1 MILENF
7 TPIEAI
13 IGGLLIG
20 LSSSFLLLLNGK
32 IAGMSGLA
40 SQLHSSYKPEN
51 FWRILF
57 LVGLVLGCWVFKY
70 SGAGLQEI
78 EITGS
83 LTLIIVGG
91 VLTGLGT
98 RMARGCTS
106 GHGVSGFGRLSLR
119 SFIAVPV
126 FLGVAIL
133 TVFTLKNLS
142 GS

>member
-1 MILENF
+1 MENF
-7 TPIEAI
+7 TPLEAI

-51 FWRILF
+51 LWRILF

-83 LTLIIVGG
+83 LTLIIAGG

-106 GHGVSGFGRLSLR
+106 GHGVSGIGRLSLR

-133 TVFTLKNLS
+133 TVFTLKNLI

>member
-1 MILENF
+1 MENF

-20 LSSSFLLLLNGK
+20 LSSSFLLFLNGK

-40 SQLHSSYKPEN
+40 SQIHSSYKPEN

-57 LVGLVLGCWVFKY
+57 LVGLVLGCWVFK
-70 SGAGLQEI
+70 SSSAGLQEI

-83 LTLIIVGG
+83 LTLIIAGG

-106 GHGVSGFGRLSLR
+106 GHGVSGIGRLSLR

-126 FLGVAIL
+126 FLSVAIL
-133 TVFTLKNLS
+133 TVFTLKNLG

>member
-1 MILENF
+1 LENF

-57 LVGLVLGCWVFKY
+57 LVGLVLGCWVFK
-70 SGAGLQEI
+70 SSSAGLQEI

-83 LTLIIVGG
+83 LTLIIAGG

-106 GHGVSGFGRLSLR
+106 GHGVSGIGRLSLR
-119 SFIAVPV
+119 SLIAVPV

-133 TVFTLKNLS
+133 TVFTLKNWIGL
-142 GS
+142 

>member
-1 MILENF
+1 MENF

-20 LSSSFLLLLNGK
+20 LSSSFLLFLNGK

-106 GHGVSGFGRLSLR
+106 GHGICGIGRFSLR
-119 SFIAVPV
+119 SIIATIT
-126 FLGVAIL
+126 FIL
-133 TVFTLKNLS
+133 TGIATVSFF
-142 GS
+142 GAI

>member
-1 MILENF
+1 MENF
-7 TPIEAI
+7 TPVEAI

-106 GHGVSGFGRLSLR
+106 GHGVSGIGRLSLR

-133 TVFTLKNLS
+133 TVFTLKNLI

>member
-1 MILENF
+1 MENF

-57 LVGLVLGCWVFKY
+57 LVGLVLGCWVFK
-70 SGAGLQEI
+70 SSSAGLQEI

-83 LTLIIVGG
+83 LTLIIAGG

-106 GHGVSGFGRLSLR
+106 GHGVSGIGRLSLR

-126 FLGVAIL
+126 FLSVAIL
-133 TVFTLKNLS
+133 TVFTLKNLI

>member
-1 MILENF
+1 MENF

-20 LSSSFLLLLNGK
+20 LSSSFLLFLNGK

-57 LVGLVLGCWVFKY
+57 LVGLVLGCWVFK
-70 SGAGLQEI
+70 SSSAGLQEI

-83 LTLIIVGG
+83 VTLIIAGG

-106 GHGVSGFGRLSLR
+106 GHGVSGIGRLSLR

-126 FLGVAIL
+126 FLSVAIL

>member
-1 MILENF
+1 MLENF

-51 FWRILF
+51 LWRILF

-78 EITGS
+78 KITGS
-83 LTLIIVGG
+83 LTLIIAGG

-106 GHGVSGFGRLSLR
+106 GHGVSGIGRLSLR
-119 SFIAVPV
+119 SLIAVPV

-133 TVFTLKNLS
+133 TVFTLKNLI

>member
-1 MILENF
+1 MENF

-20 LSSSFLLLLNGK
+20 LSSSFLLFLNGK

-51 FWRILF
+51 LWRILF
-57 LVGLVLGCWVFKY
+57 LVGLVLGCWVFKS

-98 RMARGCTS
+98 RMATGCTS
-106 GHGVSGFGRLSLR
+106 GHGVSGIGRLSLR

-126 FLGVAIL
+126 FLGFAIL
-133 TVFTLKNLS
+133 TVFTIKFLS

>member
-1 MILENF
+1 MENF

-20 LSSSFLLLLNGK
+20 LSSSFLLFLNGK

-57 LVGLVLGCWVFKY
+57 LAGLVLGCWVFK
-70 SGAGLQEI
+70 SSSAGLQEI

-83 LTLIIVGG
+83 LTLIIAGG

-106 GHGVSGFGRLSLR
+106 GHGVSGIGRLSLR

-126 FLGVAIL
+126 FLSVAIL

-142 GS
+142 G

>member
-1 MILENF
+1 MENF

-57 LVGLVLGCWVFKY
+57 LVGLVLGCWVFK
-70 SGAGLQEI
+70 SSSAGLQEI
-78 EITGS
+78 EIPDS
-83 LTLIIVGG
+83 LSLIIAGG

-106 GHGVSGFGRLSLR
+106 GHGVSGIGRLSLR
-119 SFIAVPV
+119 SLIAVPV

-133 TVFTLKNLS
+133 TVFTLKNWIGL
-142 GS
+142 

>member
-1 MILENF
+1 MENF

-20 LSSSFLLLLNGK
+20 LSSSFLLFLNGK

-57 LVGLVLGCWVFKY
+57 LVGLVLGCWVFKS

-78 EITGS
+78 EITDS
-83 LTLIIVGG
+83 LSLIIAGG

-106 GHGVSGFGRLSLR
+106 GHGVSGIGRLSLR
-119 SFIAVPV
+119 SLIAVPV

-133 TVFTLKNLS
+133 TVFTLKNWIGL
-142 GS
+142 